1 MKLLNEP
8 QENSERQFNE
18 IREKIPWQ
26 NEMFTKEIEIIKKK
40 QILEVENVMNEMENA
55 IESICFR
62 IRKMEDGISESEGRN
77 FE

>member
-1 MKLLNEP
+1 
-8 QENSERQFNE
+8 
-18 IREKIPWQ
+18 
-26 NEMFTKEIEIIKKK
+26 MFTKEIEIIKKK

>member
-1 MKLLNEP
+1 MSLKKT
-8 QENSERQFNE
+8 QKDNSTKSGK
-18 IREKIPWQ
+18 KIPRQ